1 MMWCSLPF
9 ALSDAFSRRVPFRK
23 FAIPR
28 SAATRTRFSWALET
42 LTSAKSLV
50 LAAVGRECQQ
60 KNETTEGPNPSVE
73 LIRKTHRDDKQKS
86 LALTDESEISR
97 QQEWLKFRV
106 GRGVQGSPKPM
117 IPESHP
123 LQTLFQELVGRHYAE
138 EIGIRDPQIVAYVS
152 HLLAEFCEA
161 DQLYKIKDAT
171 NRALND
177 VGEMLLESD
186 PVYGPAPS
194 FDRERQVRKHI
205 GDYTLFFAG
214 MFPEAINH
222 FRLRRQRVENLVDWI
237 KAGKESYYIVS
248 KFEHFEYAKVAPLFA
263 SLSKNFE
270 ECVYGLNMVKNDL
283 EEMQHP
289 ITRRGDELI
298 M

>member
-1 MMWCSLPF
+1 
-9 ALSDAFSRRVPFRK
+9 
-23 FAIPR
+23 
-28 SAATRTRFSWALET
+28 
-42 LTSAKSLV
+42 
-50 LAAVGRECQQ
+50 
-60 KNETTEGPNPSVE
+60 
-73 LIRKTHRDDKQKS
+73 
-86 LALTDESEISR
+86 
-97 QQEWLKFRV
+97 
-106 GRGVQGSPKPM
+106 M

-123 LQTLFQELVGRHYAE
+123 LQELFQDLVGRHYAA

-161 DQLYKIKDAT
+161 DQLFKVHNAT
-171 NRALND
+171 DRPLDD

-205 GDYTLFFAG
+205 GDYTLFLAG
-214 MFPEAINH
+214 MFPESINH
-222 FRLRRQRVENLVDWI
+222 FRLRRQRLENFVEWV

-248 KFEHFEYAKVAPLFA
+248 KFEHLEYAKVAPLFA

-270 ECVYGLNMVKNDL
+270 GCVYGLNMVKNDL

-289 ITRRGDELI
+289 IVRRSNDLI

>member
-1 MMWCSLPF
+1 
-9 ALSDAFSRRVPFRK
+9 
-23 FAIPR
+23 
-28 SAATRTRFSWALET
+28 
-42 LTSAKSLV
+42 
-50 LAAVGRECQQ
+50 
-60 KNETTEGPNPSVE
+60 
-73 LIRKTHRDDKQKS
+73 
-86 LALTDESEISR
+86 
-97 QQEWLKFRV
+97 
-106 GRGVQGSPKPM
+106 M

-123 LQTLFQELVGRHYAE
+123 LQQLFQELVGRHYAE
-138 EIGIRDPQIVAYVS
+138 EIGIRDPQVVAYVS
-152 HLLAEFCEA
+152 SLLAEFCDA
-161 DQLYKIKDAT
+161 DQLYKIRDAA
-171 NRALND
+171 NRPLSD

-214 MFPEAINH
+214 MFPESINH
-222 FRLRRQRVENLVDWI
+222 LRLRRQRLENFVEWM

-263 SLSKNFE
+263 NLSQNFE
-270 ECVYGLNMVKNDL
+270 SCVYGLNMVKNDL

-289 ITRRGDELI
+289 IVRRTNERI

>member
-1 MMWCSLPF
+1 
-9 ALSDAFSRRVPFRK
+9 
-23 FAIPR
+23 
-28 SAATRTRFSWALET
+28 
-42 LTSAKSLV
+42 
-50 LAAVGRECQQ
+50 
-60 KNETTEGPNPSVE
+60 
-73 LIRKTHRDDKQKS
+73 
-86 LALTDESEISR
+86 
-97 QQEWLKFRV
+97 
-106 GRGVQGSPKPM
+106 M

-123 LQTLFQELVGRHYAE
+123 LQELFQDLVGRHYAH

-161 DQLYKIKDAT
+161 DQLFKVQNAS
-171 NRALND
+171 NRQLDD

-205 GDYTLFFAG
+205 GDYTLFLAG
-214 MFPEAINH
+214 MFPESINH
-222 FRLRRQRVENLVDWI
+222 FRLRRQRLENFVEWV

-270 ECVYGLNMVKNDL
+270 GCVYGLNMVKNDL

-289 ITRRGDELI
+289 IVRRTDDLI

>member
-1 MMWCSLPF
+1 
-9 ALSDAFSRRVPFRK
+9 
-23 FAIPR
+23 
-28 SAATRTRFSWALET
+28 
-42 LTSAKSLV
+42 
-50 LAAVGRECQQ
+50 
-60 KNETTEGPNPSVE
+60 
-73 LIRKTHRDDKQKS
+73 
-86 LALTDESEISR
+86 
-97 QQEWLKFRV
+97 
-106 GRGVQGSPKPM
+106 M

-123 LQTLFQELVGRHYAE
+123 LQQLFQELVGRHYAE

-152 HLLAEFCEA
+152 HLLAEFCET
-161 DQLYKIKDAT
+161 DQFYKVRNSS
-171 NRALND
+171 NRPLDD
-177 VGEMLLESD
+177 VGEMMLESD

-205 GDYTLFFAG
+205 GDYTLFLAG
-214 MFPEAINH
+214 MFPESINH
-222 FRLRRQRVENLVDWI
+222 FRLRRQRLENFVEWV

-270 ECVYGLNMVKNDL
+270 GCVYGLNMVKNDL

-289 ITRRGDELI
+289 IVRRENDLI